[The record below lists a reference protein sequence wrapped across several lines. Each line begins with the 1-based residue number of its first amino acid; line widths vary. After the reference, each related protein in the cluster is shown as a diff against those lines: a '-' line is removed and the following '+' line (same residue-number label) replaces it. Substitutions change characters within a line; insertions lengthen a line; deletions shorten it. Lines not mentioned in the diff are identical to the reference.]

1 MLLSLYY
8 FPPRLFPLYSAS
20 KSSRDKRSG
29 AKMGNQV
36 IRKGWLSIPV
46 SLIKG
51 SSREYW
57 FILTAESLAW
67 YKDNEVWLTLCPLP
81 MLSHSVSPACSL
93 KAHCSQ
99 MGNLVYAETAFI
111 IISHYYFVLV
121 VHSIPP
127 YFNSVLP
134 YSNSTLPTLIPSHSF
149 HLVSIP
155 SHSIHFVSI
164 SALSHFCQLLF
175 ISNSF
180 LIFIPFPFCRRRSR
194 STVFG

>member
-1 MLLSLYY
+1 
-8 FPPRLFPLYSAS
+8 
-20 KSSRDKRSG
+20 
-29 AKMGNQV
+29 
-36 IRKGWLSIPV
+36 
-46 SLIKG
+46 
-51 SSREYW
+51 
-57 FILTAESLAW
+57 
-67 YKDNEVWLTLCPLP
+67 

-99 MGNLVYAETAFI
+99 MGNLVYTETAFI

-155 SHSIHFVSI
+155 SHSFHPTHSILSPFHPTHSIPLIPSCLHSIPLIPSCLHSIPLIPYCLHSIPLYSLCFNLPYPIFVS
-164 SALSHFCQLLF
+164 FF
-175 ISNSF
+175 SF
-180 LIFIPFPFCRRRSR
+180 LIHF
-194 STVFG
+194 